1 LLRAVSASVPHWS
14 GAERETVAA
23 LMDVLWNLP
32 SYERLVGVWNLES
45 ANASRAITWVMGKVV
60 QAIEDDDPP
69 PTRGD

>member
-1 LLRAVSASVPHWS
+1 
-14 GAERETVAA
+14 VAA

-45 ANASRAITWVMGKVV
+45 ANATRAITWVMGKVV

-69 PTRGD
+69 PTRGG